1 VSSGVA
7 VDRVNPSGPA
17 GTIGIKPDD
26 VIFQIGDREVKTVK
40 QFNEA
45 LIRYRNG
52 ISIFMVVG
60 RGRYAYRVVVPL
72 E

>member
-1 VSSGVA
+1 M
-7 VDRVNPSGPA
+7 
-17 GTIGIKPDD
+17 
-26 VIFQIGDREVKTVK
+26 IFQIGDREVKTVK

-52 ISIFMVVG
+52 NSIFMVVG